1 MIAAV
6 GGLLGRAP
14 VAGWAMILGAVAIAG
29 VPPFALFISEFE
41 ILRTGFVATPLG
53 GLFLLVTAYAAHVLL
68 ALIFALLARRVLM
81 WPPRPYTYRSERSTM
96 WIVGPTGGSAC
107 GTGRRPTARACRST
121 RLLLRTCQPS
131 RVRIISGK

>member
-1 MIAAV
+1 VGLTSMGPMIAAV

-29 VPPFALFISEFE
+29 APPFALFISEFE
-41 ILRTGFVATPLG
+41 ILRTGFVATLLS

-81 WPPRPYTYRSERSTM
+81 
-96 WIVGPTGGSAC
+96 
-107 GTGRRPTARACRST
+107 
-121 RLLLRTCQPS
+121 
-131 RVRIISGK
+131 